1 MNFEPLLRVLEKNL
15 LKFDKLFEFFAK
27 FVHVHQKKIVK
38 KQHVMTNK
46 GMPLLPR
53 GFQGKKK
60 ILIFAPEDK
69 LF

>member
-38 KQHVMTNK
+38 KQHVMTK
-46 GMPLLPR
+46 
-53 GFQGKKK
+53 
-60 ILIFAPEDK
+60 
-69 LF
+69 